1 MNPIVSNFKTVVQNT
16 IAHLKED
23 LKSVRTGRAAPG
35 LIEGLMVETYGGSTV
50 MKLRDIATIT
60 NEGSD
65 ALIVVPFDPSTVT
78 DIEKAIQK
86 SPLGLNPQTQGNRI
100 IVRIPPLSQEQR
112 EKYIKLISQKVEEH
126 RVSIRNER
134 DGARKKIKNQHDAK
148 EISEDERFRLEK
160 DIDTITQSSTEEIQ
174 AIKEHKERD
183 IMEV

>member
-1 MNPIVSNFKTVVQNT
+1 MNPIISNFKTVVQHT
-16 IAHLKED
+16 ISHLKDE
-23 LKSVRTGRAAPG
+23 LKSVRTGRANPG
-35 LIEGLMVETYGGSTV
+35 LIEGIMVEAYGGSMT
-50 MKLRDIATIT
+50 MKLRDIASIV

-65 ALIVVPFDPSTVT
+65 ALATVPFDPSTIT

-86 SPLGLNPQTQGNRI
+86 SPLGLNPQTQGNKI

-134 DGARKKIKNQHDAK
+134 DAARKKVKALKDAK
-148 EISEDERFRLEK
+148 EITEDELFRMEK
-160 DIDTITQSSTEEIQ
+160 EIDTITQHSTDEIQ
-174 AIKEHKERD
+174 TVREHKERD